1 MIIFQIH
8 IQHTIGS
15 IHFTIPFFHK
25 AITIICIM
33 FNCIRIFTGRY
44 LQTVRTTGYT
54 PLVSLRNKIGIPR
67 IKFVSIDG
75 RIDKIQFHIEQIQ
88 SLCIINETLFRLVQ
102 LDFHTR
108 LRSIMPIDFV
118 FSGKKINDS
127 CSVRLPR
134 CLPSFRTSI
143 IRKRNIPYRLIF
155 FFCRIIHID
164 KSDILATL
172 YNCFFITTEIKCLF
186 YI

>member
-172 YNCFFITTEIKCLF
+172 YNCFFIATKIKCLF